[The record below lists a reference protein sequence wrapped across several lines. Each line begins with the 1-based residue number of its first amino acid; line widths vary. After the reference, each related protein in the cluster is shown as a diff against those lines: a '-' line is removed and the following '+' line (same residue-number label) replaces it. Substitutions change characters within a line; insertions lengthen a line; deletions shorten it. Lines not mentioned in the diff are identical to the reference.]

1 MKKLI
6 SITLTLFMVFTMT
19 SAAFAADAYTQI
31 EAAVKAAR
39 QAKDLTGY
47 NDMPVEAFLSFVKKY
62 VVPEGNETTVS
73 FENSDRDYHVYPAT
87 AEKDGRIDGNVL
99 FTCDVYTRKEYVT
112 LKIPMLTGADAIK
125 SDDEIKIEEDKSLIF
140 KYLQSVQVTN
150 DTTPERLLEGIKT
163 AVVNGTEI
171 SWAKDYEKREATE
184 MWAGFIKGTLNLKLN
199 TERETVTVNKT
210 IANVL
215 PGKTVEE
222 IIPVSKNSITYENA
236 GFTDVTE
243 DAYYA
248 KAVNW
253 AVAEN
258 VTSGTSETTFSPDDT
273 CTRAQILTFL
283 WRTSGSP
290 KATVTNT
297 FTDVKET
304 DYYYD
309 AALWASEKGMVTG
322 TKFEADTPCT
332 RSATVMY
339 LWQKAGSPD
348 ISLEKMFT
356 DVAISKTYAPAVCWA
371 VNNKITSGTSE
382 TTFSPDDICS
392 RGQIV
397 TFLFRTVK

>member
-6 SITLTLFMVFTMT
+6 SITLTLLMVFAMT
-19 SAAFAADAYTQI
+19 SAVFAADAYTQI
-31 EAAVKAAR
+31 EAATKAAR
-39 QAKDLTGY
+39 KVKDLTGY
-47 NDMPVEAFLSFVKKY
+47 NDMTVEEFLSFVKKY

-73 FENSDRDYHVYPAT
+73 FENSDRDYRIYNAT
-87 AEKDGRIDGNVL
+87 AEKDGMINANVL
-99 FTCDVYTRKEYVT
+99 FTCDVYTRKEWVT
-112 LKIPMLTGADAIK
+112 IKIPKLTGAEAIK
-125 SDDEIKIEEDKSLIF
+125 SEDEIKIEEDKSLIV
-140 KYLQSVQVTN
+140 KYLQTVQVIN
-150 DTTPERLLEGIKT
+150 DTTPERLLEGIKM
-163 AVVNGTEI
+163 AVVNGTEV
-171 SWAKDYEKREATE
+171 SWDKDYEKREATE
-184 MWAGFIKGTLNLKLN
+184 MWSGFIKGTLNLKLN
-199 TERETVTVNKT
+199 KEKETVKVNKT

-215 PGKTVEE
+215 PGKTAEE
-222 IIPVSKNSITYENA
+222 IIPVSKNNATYENA
-236 GFTDVTE
+236 GFTDVSA

-253 AVAEN
+253 AVSEK
-258 VTSGTSETTFSPDDT
+258 VTAGTSATTFSPDNT

-283 WRTSGSP
+283 WRASGSP
-290 KATVTNT
+290 KATSANT

-339 LWQKAGSPD
+339 LWQNAGSPEV
-348 ISLEKMFT
+348 SLKQMFS
-356 DVAISKTYAPAVCWA
+356 DVAISKTYASAVCWA
-371 VNNKITSGTSE
+371 VNNNITSGTSE
-382 TTFSPDDICS
+382 TTFSPDEICS